1 MKHLIEVR
9 GDALKYVA
17 TLGRVLLAGACVVV
31 LSGVAGAVVLA
42 VTGSKLVST
51 VVFMA
56 VLLLP
61 GFCLG
66 RRGWEDRQ
74 DDVLDPTIQV
84 GIGVVTLSVLVLVS
98 LMEAC
103 A

>member
-1 MKHLIEVR
+1 M
-9 GDALKYVA
+9 A
-17 TLGRVLLAGACVVV
+17 TLVRVLLALACVLV
-31 LSGVAGAVVLA
+31 LSGVAGAFVWA
-42 VTGSKLVST
+42 VTGSELVST

-66 RRGWEDRQ
+66 RRGWEDWQ
-74 DDVLDPTIQV
+74 DDVVDPTIQV